1 MKLEIAW
8 IAKMAAVEA
17 VANSETAQTETAAD
31 SKHLSNA
38 SSQTLEMNY
47 QSLESA
53 PDEHSASSPLQ
64 T

>member
-1 MKLEIAW
+1 
-8 IAKMAAVEA
+8 MAAVEA
-17 VANSETAQTETAAD
+17 VANSETAQTEAAAD

-38 SSQTLEMNY
+38 SSQTPEMNY